1 MKTEAMQV
9 VVSIVIASFCSAS
22 IATEPADASKTTD
35 SGKFTLPVYPGST
48 LENSGRGVSGGKAY
62 RYYSRPSRL
71 PSSSIQGPAL
81 RGPFHSLRR
90 FIRGNQGLL
99 VCA

>member
-22 IATEPADASKTTD
+22 IATEPADASKTTV
-35 SGKFTLPVYPGST
+35 SGKFTLPVHPGST

-62 RYYSRPSRL
+62 RYYSRLATS
-71 PSSSIQGPAL
+71 
-81 RGPFHSLRR
+81 
-90 FIRGNQGLL
+90 
-99 VCA
+99 